1 MAPPIETVPAEKPD
15 PLPIAQELTD
25 RAVDRPLSETP
36 SGCLTFVK
44 QTGGDGLYR
53 PERPTKLR
61 NSLLAGVGF
70 LELANAGDFA
80 ANVWNEI
87 PVPVHAI
94 VLMALGAS
102 VALGI
107 LYFAVQDARLS
118 WANVCGLRAE
128 RRHLHQALGD
138 ARRQHGDVKD
148 KAMVRTLACLLD
160 VNFRETGTE
169 LVDRLGMDVCMGFG
183 ALTVGVGTFMAI
195 GGANRNVF
203 FASNLLSGYVGNAPC
218 ALYGLAN
225 LFWSL
230 FVWRRA
236 HRHRRAGATST
247 TTTTT
252 TGLAGG
258 RIEQMLQARV
268 ARVQLHSALNGVT
281 GVVAGAASLVTATMW
296 WGYVVLIPC
305 IASSVL
311 ANYIWRHRIGYQRP
325 LAAQQHAVVS
335 FDEESTVAE
344 LAFVDASRRRWRQP
358 RSSDPFAGLVAK
370 PDSISCVV
378 EFIVRN
384 RLFEAFCLR
393 VLADAQ
399 VCALTAALVDT
410 ASDTVTIRAESLAAV
425 TDDAVRG
432 RLIDL
437 AWAVMT
443 GAAPKCFR
451 DQENALL
458 EVLGCLLCRPVD
470 ANEKPE
476 APVVAEDPATVSTT
490 ESSVGLST
498 SDGLAGPHEPVAALE
513 QVVVVDAT
521 EQEHDGGRVIIS

>member
-1 MAPPIETVPAEKPD
+1 MATPIETVPAEKSD
-15 PLPIAQELTD
+15 PLPITQASTD
-25 RAVDRPLSETP
+25 RAVDRPLSETS
-36 SGCLTFVK
+36 SGCLAFVK
-44 QTGGDGLYR
+44 QTGGDGRYR

-107 LYFAVQDARLS
+107 LYFAAKDARLS

-128 RRHLHQALGD
+128 RRHLRQAMGD
-138 ARRQHGDVKD
+138 ARRRHGDD
-148 KAMVRTLACLLD
+148 KAVVRTLACLLD

-195 GGANRNVF
+195 DGANRDVF
-203 FASNLLSGYVGNAPC
+203 LASNLLSGYVGNAPC

-236 HRHRRAGATST
+236 HRHRRAGATT
-247 TTTTT
+247 TTTV

-258 RIEQMLQARV
+258 RIEQMLQARI

-311 ANYIWRHRIGYQRP
+311 ANYFWRHRIGYQRP
-325 LAAQQHAVVS
+325 LVAQQHAVVP
-335 FDEESTVAE
+335 FDEASIVAE
-344 LAFVDASRRRWRQP
+344 LAFVDASRQRWRQP

-370 PDSISCVV
+370 PDSVSCVV

-384 RLFEAFCLR
+384 RLFEALCMR

-399 VCALTAALVDT
+399 VCAHTAALVDT
-410 ASDTVTIRAESLAAV
+410 ASDTVTVRAESLAAV
-425 TDDAVRG
+425 TDDAARG

-437 AWAVMT
+437 AWAVMID
-443 GAAPKCFR
+443 AAPKCFR

-470 ANEKPE
+470 ANEKHEAPE
-476 APVVAEDPATVSTT
+476 AAEDPATATPPAS
-490 ESSVGLST
+490 
-498 SDGLAGPHEPVAALE
+498 EPALE
-513 QVVVVDAT
+513 HVIEMDALQ
-521 EQEHDGGRVIIS
+521 QEHEREV